1 VKPSVKYWLLTVTV
15 DQVLRLV
22 ILKVKKRNNTR
33 NRPQQK
39 TNHKLQQVSEKYQ
52 SWDTLEEGTLV
63 FILLSPQ
70 PKMKES

>member
-1 VKPSVKYWLLTVTV
+1 MKPSVKYWLLTVTV

-22 ILKVKKRNNTR
+22 ILKVKRNNTR

-63 FILLSPQ
+63 FILLSP
-70 PKMKES
+70 